1 MGELRCEMLT
11 KINLVTVSLLLQLAC
26 QPYQSQ
32 PPAERIETRDAPST
46 SANSASPQTVETN
59 QITLYPVD
67 EAHKDPSF
75 AEFRSRLLKAADN
88 HDSEFILSILDPE
101 IINRSD
107 GERGEKEFIHLWKLK
122 EPDSRLWETLTTVLS
137 LGGSFRDNAGT
148 KEFCA
153 PYVTSKWPTVVSQL
167 TKDADPLD
175 YQVIINRNVPL
186 RSEPTPGASVI
197 VTLNYDIVRVYANNS
212 FADSKNGDTH
222 WLKIS
227 TVSGQQGFVPQ
238 NVVRSPSDY
247 QACFRKTGSR
257 WLMTELA
264 SRE

>member
-1 MGELRCEMLT
+1 M
-11 KINLVTVSLLLQLAC
+11 
-26 QPYQSQ
+26 
-32 PPAERIETRDAPST
+32 
-46 SANSASPQTVETN
+46 
-59 QITLYPVD
+59 
-67 EAHKDPSF
+67 
-75 AEFRSRLLKAADN
+75 KAAAN
-88 HDSEFILSILDPE
+88 HDSEFILSILDRE

-122 EPDSRLWETLTTVLS
+122 EPDSRLWETLTSALS

-175 YQVIINRNVPL
+175 YQVITDKDVPL
-186 RSEPTPGASVI
+186 RSEPNLDASVI
-197 VTLNYDIVRVYANNS
+197 VTLNDDVVRVYANGS
-212 FADSKNGDTH
+212 VADSKNGDTH

-227 TVSGQQGFVPQ
+227 TVSGHLGFVPQ
-238 NVVRSPSDY
+238 DVVRSPSDY

>member
-1 MGELRCEMLT
+1 MLT
-11 KINLVTVSLLLQLAC
+11 KINLVIVSLLLQLAC

-32 PPAERIETRDAPST
+32 PHAERIETRAAPST
-46 SANSASPQTVETN
+46 AANSASPQSVETN
-59 QITLYPVD
+59 QIKLYPVD

-75 AEFRSRLLKAADN
+75 AEFRRRLLKAADN

-122 EPDSRLWETLTTVLS
+122 EPDNRFWEVLTSVLS

-175 YQVIINRNVPL
+175 FQVITDKNIPL
-186 RSEPTPGASVI
+186 RSEPNPGASVV
-197 VTLNYDIVRVYANNS
+197 VTLEYDVVRVYANGTIP
-212 FADSKNGDTH
+212 DSKNSNTH

-227 TVSGQQGFVPQ
+227 TVVGQHGFVPQ
-238 NVVRSPSDY
+238 DVVRSPSDY